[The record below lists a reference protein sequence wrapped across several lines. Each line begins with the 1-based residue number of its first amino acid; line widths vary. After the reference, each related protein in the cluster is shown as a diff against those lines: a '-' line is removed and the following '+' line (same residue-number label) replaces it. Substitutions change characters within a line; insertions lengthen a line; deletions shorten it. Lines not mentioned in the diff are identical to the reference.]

1 MVMTADKKSSLVQIA
16 QATLDE
22 VVQSVKVT
30 IASGT
35 ITLPPGLATEAKQD
49 VGNASLSS
57 IDTKVATAAK
67 QDTGNTSLSSIDG
80 KLASLGQKAMAGSM
94 PVALASDQTAIPA
107 SQSGTW
113 TIVGISGTVS
123 LPTGASTEAKQDST
137 ITELQTIK
145 GSVQRLNSVTLC
157 RNVYSTT
164 SVTTGAYVQLI
175 ASMPAAVK
183 EVEIF
188 DSSGETLVL
197 AVGGAGS
204 EADKVYVFPGGNG
217 RIPLQIAASA
227 RLSIKAVSNNATSGE
242 FTANF
247 YG

>member
-16 QATLDE
+16 QAALDQTN
-22 VVQSVKVT
+22 QSIRIT

-35 ITLPPGLATEAKQD
+35 LTIPPGLATEAKQD
-49 VGNASLSS
+49 VS
-57 IDTKVATAAK
+57 
-67 QDTGNTSLSSIDG
+67 NTSLASIDS
-80 KLASLGQKAMAGSM
+80 KLASLGQKTITGSI
-94 PVALASDQTAIPA
+94 PVVIASNQTAIPA

-113 TIVGISGTVS
+113 TITGVSGTVS
-123 LPTGASTEAKQDST
+123 LPTGASTEAKQDNT

-145 GSVQRLNSVTLC
+145 GSVQRLDAVTRC
-157 RNVYSTT
+157 RNEYSTT
-164 SVTTGAYVQLI
+164 PVNTTVYLQLI
-175 ASMPAAVK
+175 ASCPAAVK
-183 EVEIF
+183 EIEIF

-197 AVGGAGS
+197 AVNGV
-204 EADKVYVFPGGNG
+204 DKAYIFPGGNG

-227 RLSIKAVSNNATSGE
+227 SLSIKAVSNNATSGE